1 MISNELL
8 KHPTIRLHGKV
19 DDAMLASF
27 LEQMTTAVDNTGTI
41 LLELT
46 TTGGDAELG
55 RRIATDLML
64 ARDRLGLDIVFL
76 GKSVVYSAG
85 VSIMSG
91 FKPGKRFLTKDCM
104 LLIHERRLNK
114 TLELKGAMR
123 GMEALVKDT
132 LAEIE
137 SALEMERTAFEYLVA
152 GTDVTLDELM
162 EKISQSDWYLTDK
175 EALKRKVIAGIL

>member
-1 MISNELL
+1 MISNDLL

-19 DDAMLASF
+19 DDAMLDKF
-27 LEQMTTAVDNTGTI
+27 LEQMTIAVKGSGTI

-46 TTGGDAELG
+46 TTGGDAEIG
-55 RRIATDLML
+55 RRIATDVIL
-64 ARDRLGLDIVFL
+64 ARERLGLDLVFL

-85 VSIMSG
+85 ISIMSG
-91 FKPGKRFLTKDCM
+91 FPPEKRFVTKDCM
-104 LLIHERRLNK
+104 LLVHERRLNK

-123 GMEALVKDT
+123 GMEALVRDT

-137 SALEMERTAFEYLVA
+137 SAREMERTAFEYLVS
-152 GTDVTLDELM
+152 GTDVTLDDLM
-162 EKISQSDWYLTDK
+162 KKISESDWYLTDE

>member
-8 KHPTIRLHGKV
+8 KHPAIRLHGKV
-19 DDAMLASF
+19 DDAMLDSF
-27 LEQMTTAVDNTGTI
+27 MQQMVTAVDHTGPI

-91 FKPGKRFLTKDCM
+91 FRPEKRFLTKDCM

-123 GMEALVKDT
+123 GMEALVKDV

-137 SALEMERTAFEYLVA
+137 SALQMERTAFEYLVA

-162 EKISQSDWYLTDK
+162 GEIKTSDWYLTDK
-175 EALKRKVIAGIL
+175 QALERKLIAGIL

>member
-27 LEQMTTAVDNTGTI
+27 LEQMATAVDNTGTI

-76 GKSVVYSAG
+76 GKAVV
-85 VSIMSG
+85 
-91 FKPGKRFLTKDCM
+91 
-104 LLIHERRLNK
+104 
-114 TLELKGAMR
+114 
-123 GMEALVKDT
+123 
-132 LAEIE
+132 
-137 SALEMERTAFEYLVA
+137 
-152 GTDVTLDELM
+152 
-162 EKISQSDWYLTDK
+162 
-175 EALKRKVIAGIL
+175 

>member
-1 MISNELL
+1 MISNDLL

-19 DDAMLASF
+19 DDAMLDSF
-27 LEQMTTAVDNTGTI
+27 MAQMATAVDNTGTA

-46 TTGGDAELG
+46 TTGGDAEIG
-55 RRIATDLML
+55 RRIATDILL
-64 ARDRLGLDIVFL
+64 ARNRLGLDLVFL

-91 FKPGKRFLTKDCM
+91 FPPEKRFLTKDCM
-104 LLIHERRLNK
+104 LLVHERRLNK

-123 GMEALVKDT
+123 GMEALVKDA

-137 SALEMERTAFEYLVA
+137 SALAMERTAFEYLVA
-152 GTDVTLDELM
+152 GSDVTLDELM
-162 EKISQSDWYLTDK
+162 QRINGSDWYLTDA
-175 EALKRKVIAGIL
+175 EALKRRLIAGIV

>member
-27 LEQMTTAVDNTGTI
+27 LEQMATAVDDTGTI

-55 RRIATDLML
+55 RRIATDLIL

-91 FKPGKRFLTKDCM
+91 FKPDKRFLTKDCM

-123 GMEALVKDT
+123 GMEALVRDT

-137 SALEMERTAFEYLVA
+137 SAREMERTAFEYLVS

-162 EKISQSDWYLTDK
+162 EKISQSDWYLTDE
-175 EALKRKVIAGIL
+175 EALQRKVIAGIL